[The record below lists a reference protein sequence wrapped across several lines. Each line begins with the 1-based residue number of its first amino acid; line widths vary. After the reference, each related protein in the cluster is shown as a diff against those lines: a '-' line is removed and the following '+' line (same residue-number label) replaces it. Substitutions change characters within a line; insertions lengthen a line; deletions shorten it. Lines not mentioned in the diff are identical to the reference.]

1 MSRCA
6 PPFAALPL
14 ALAAS
19 AFASPTLASPA
30 DDTPAVAIVVTASRF
45 EEPGRDLPVNVTT
58 IDADDIAR
66 STATTLPELLGQQGG
81 LVVRNAAGSPNQ
93 QVDLRGFG
101 MTGDQNTLLLLD
113 GQRISENEL
122 ASARLAAIPLAAIE
136 RIEILRG
143 SGSVLYGGGATGGTI
158 NIITR
163 KAVADAPRGSVALAA
178 GSHGRLDGQAH
189 LALAGERAGLTLSA
203 SRHDADNYRD
213 NNAVVEDALAGD
225 LRYRLGAGEVFL
237 KFGSDRQNLRLPGA
251 RTEAQLASDRRGT
264 ATPDDFTRDEGWNA
278 MLGGRWQA
286 SEQLELAAEVGR
298 RDRATNAFF
307 SGFAPERDARLTTAA
322 PRLRA
327 QGELFGVRHQ
337 LVVGGEHQQ
346 WDIES
351 RDNFGGDTLL
361 DQRQRALFVQD
372 SVQLAPATRLT
383 LGGRSERVEVALTD
397 RGAFGSGVPQTQSRR
412 VRAHEIGVHQR
423 LGSAWAAFAK
433 TGRSFRIATLDE
445 NLFQTDLLEPQTSR
459 DHELGV
465 EWRGTGRTARA
476 TVFHNDLRNEIHF
489 NRLAGFFG
497 ANVNLPPTR
506 RQGVELEA
514 GSQLGATLYGRVS
527 YTRLQATFRSGVFN
541 GVDVAGKDVPLVP
554 RHLLTL
560 RGDWQATAKTLAS
573 LSLRYVGEQRYDN
586 DQANTFRT
594 MPTYWVADARVSHE
608 IGDWRLALTANNL
621 FGRKYYSY
629 AIRTTPSSASF
640 SAYPEAERTVLASAE
655 LRFH

>member
-1 MSRCA
+1 MSRSPLA
-6 PPFAALPL
+6 LAALPL
-14 ALAAS
+14 ALTFAYPLHAA
-19 AFASPTLASPA
+19 AAQDAPE
-30 DDTPAVAIVVTASRF
+30 IVVTASRF
-45 EEPGRDLPVNVTT
+45 DEPGRDLPVNVTT
-58 IDADDIAR
+58 IDAEDIAR

-81 LVVRNAAGSPNQ
+81 LIVRNAAGSPNQ
-93 QVDLRGFG
+93 QIDLRGFG
-101 MTGDQNTLLLLD
+101 MTGDQNTLILLD

-122 ASARLAAIPLAAIE
+122 VSARLAAIPLAAIE

-178 GSHGRLDGQAH
+178 GSHGRLDGQVH
-189 LALAGERAGLTLSA
+189 LAVGSEQVGLSLSA
-203 SRHDADNYRD
+203 SRHDADNYRA

-225 LRYRLGAGEVFL
+225 LRYRLAAGEVFL

-251 RTEAQLASDRRGT
+251 RNEGELASDRRGT
-264 ATPDDFTRDEGWNA
+264 AKPDDFSRDEGWNA

-286 SEQLELAAEVGR
+286 TEQVELAAEVGR

-307 SGFAPERDARLTTAA
+307 TGFAPERDTRLTSAA

-327 QGELFGVRHQ
+327 QGDLFGVRHQ
-337 LVVGGEHQQ
+337 FVIGGEHQQ
-346 WDIES
+346 WDIAS
-351 RDNFGGDTLL
+351 RDNFGGDTVL

-372 SVQLAPATRLT
+372 SVQLAPGTRLT
-383 LGGRSERVEVALTD
+383 VGGRSEKVDVSLDD
-397 RGAFGSGVPQTQSRR
+397 RAFGSGVPQTLSRR
-412 VRAHEIGVHQR
+412 VHAHEIGVHQR
-423 LGSAWAAFAK
+423 LDDAWAAFAK

-445 NLFQTDLLEPQTSR
+445 NLFQSDLLEPQTSR
-459 DHELGV
+459 DHELGA
-465 EWRGTGRTARA
+465 EWHSAGHSARA
-476 TVFHNDLRNEIHF
+476 TVFRNELRNEIHF

-514 GSQLGATLYGRVS
+514 ASQLGATLYGRVS

-541 GVDVAGKDVPLVP
+541 GVDVAGNDVPLVP

-560 RGDWQATAKTLAS
+560 RGDWQPTGKTLAS
-573 LSLRYVGEQRYDN
+573 LTLRYVGEQRYDN

-594 MPTYWVADARVSHE
+594 MPTYWVADARISHDL
-608 IGDWRLALTANNL
+608 GDWRLALTANNL
-621 FGRKYYSY
+621 FARKYYSY
-629 AIRTTPSSASF
+629 AIRSTPTSSTF

-655 LRFH
+655 YRFR